1 MKLLRKDFKGYVWQ
15 LILGPLFKLA
25 EAVLE
30 LFVPLVTAQIIDVA
44 IPSGD
49 MFQVLKLGGLM
60 LGLGAMGAVF
70 GITCQYF
77 AARVSQAY
85 GRSLRQRL
93 FRHVFSLSA
102 AQQEELG
109 TASIITRLTND
120 VNQIQTGINM
130 LIRLATRAPF
140 LTVGS
145 VIMALRINFQVGCV
159 FLVAVPLIAL
169 VIYWITTRSVPMYET
184 IQKRQDDIS
193 RLAGEGLEGVR
204 VIRAFSR
211 QKDEQEQFQEKG
223 DELAELTVRVGRFS
237 AALNPLTYVIVN
249 LSIVFIVWTGS
260 QYADLGI
267 LQNGEI
273 IALVNYMNQVLLVLM
288 AFSNLVILINRAL
301 ASAHRVVDLLSIQP
315 NMTYPEKSAP
325 FRPEAP
331 ALDVEHVTFRYTP
344 DAEPTVK
351 DLSFQLRQG
360 EMLGVIGG
368 TGCGKSTLARLLTR
382 RYDPEEGYIAL
393 SGVKLPQLS
402 GQDLRSLVAFVPQN
416 ATLFNGTVAQNLRL
430 GKKEATEEEL
440 WRALDLAQA
449 REFVQAM
456 PQGLDTMI
464 VEGGKNLSGGQRQ
477 RLTIARALVVNPQ
490 ILILDDASSALDYAT
505 DAALRRALRQ
515 GLKGT
520 TLIWISQ
527 RASAI
532 QRADQILV
540 LTDGEQVGLGS
551 HEDLLRTCQVY
562 QEICQ
567 SQGLDGGGVA
577 S

>member
-1 MKLLRKDFKGYVWQ
+1 MKLLLKDFKGYVGQ

-30 LFVPLVTAQIIDVA
+30 LFVPLVMARIIDVA

-49 MFQVLKLGGLM
+49 VGQVLKLGGLM
-60 LGLGAMGAVF
+60 LALGALGVVF
-70 GITCQYF
+70 GVTCQYF
-77 AARVSQAY
+77 AARVAQAY

-130 LIRLATRAPF
+130 VIRLATRAPF

-145 VIMALRINFQVGCV
+145 VIMALRINFRVGCA

-169 VIYWITTRSVPMYET
+169 VIYWITTRSVPMYGT

-193 RLAGEGLEGVR
+193 RLAGESLEGVR

-211 QKDEQEQFQEKG
+211 QEDEQAHFQEKG
-223 DELAELTVRVGRFS
+223 NELAQLTVRVGRLS
-237 AALNPLTYVIVN
+237 AALNPMTYVIVN

-267 LQNGEI
+267 LQNGQI

-301 ASAHRVVDLLSIQP
+301 ASSRRVVDILSIQP
-315 NMTYPEKSAP
+315 NMTYPEQSAP
-325 FRPEAP
+325 LQADAP
-331 ALDVEHVTFRYTP
+331 AIAFDHVTFRYVP

-351 DLSFQLRQG
+351 DICFQLRPG

-368 TGCGKSTLARLLTR
+368 TGCGKSTLARLMTR
-382 RYDPEEGYIAL
+382 RYDPEGGRVSL
-393 SGVKLPQLS
+393 SGVELPQLS
-402 GQDLRSLVAFVPQN
+402 ARDLRAQVAFVPQN
-416 ATLFNGTVAQNLRL
+416 ATLFSGTVAQNLRL
-430 GKKEATEEEL
+430 GRNEATEEEL
-440 WRALDLAQA
+440 WQALALAQA
-449 REFVQAM
+449 REFVQAL
-456 PQGLDTMI
+456 PQGLETVI
-464 VEGGKNLSGGQRQ
+464 TEGGKNLSGGQRQ
-477 RLTIARALVVNPQ
+477 RLTIARALVAKPQ
-490 ILILDDASSALDYAT
+490 LLILDDASSALDYAT
-505 DAALRRALRQ
+505 DAALRQALRH
-515 GLKGT
+515 GLVGT
-520 TLIWISQ
+520 TLVWISQ

-532 QRADQILV
+532 QKADQILV
-540 LTDGEQVGLGS
+540 LTDGEQVGLGR
-551 HEDLLRTCQVY
+551 HEELLGTCQVY
-562 QEICQ
+562 REICQ
-567 SQGLDGGGVA
+567 SQGLAGEGAA